1 MSSKVDRN
9 HDDQLNSLI
18 KIQRHLHK
26 KVPVPSHIASPIHM
40 YPLCINEDS
49 PRGSEYNVQ
58 PTNPTSDLS
67 VRLLPEWLME
77 DVPFNV
83 SRHLDYSSKFSIL
96 SSLKPVSLSAS

>member
-40 YPLCINEDS
+40 YPLCINEDN
-49 PRGSEYNVQ
+49 PRGSEYNECPADKPDERPQ
-58 PTNPTSDLS
+58 REALT
-67 VRLLPEWLME
+67 RMAHGRC
-77 DVPFNV
+77 PF
-83 SRHLDYSSKFSIL
+83 
-96 SSLKPVSLSAS
+96 